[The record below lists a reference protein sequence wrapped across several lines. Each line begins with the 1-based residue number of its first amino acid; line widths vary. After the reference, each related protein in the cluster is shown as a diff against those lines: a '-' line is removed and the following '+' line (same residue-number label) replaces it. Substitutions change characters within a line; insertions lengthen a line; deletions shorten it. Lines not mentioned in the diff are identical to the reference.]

1 MPSLGRAAG
10 KKTGLAGSRPVS
22 LIPASWGGSDDAEV
36 TVSVHQDSRDQEVS
50 GSIVLDG
57 WMHLQDGVCAGS
69 QQGCSGQA
77 TSKVENSSQ
86 KGLRNKNAKVIPVPA
101 PRELV
106 FLGNSNSVTYSQLPV

>member
-57 WMHLQDGVCAGS
+57 WMHLQDGVC
-69 QQGCSGQA
+69 
-77 TSKVENSSQ
+77 VEANRGAVGRQS
-86 KGLRNKNAKVIPVPA
+86 
-101 PRELV
+101 PRLK
-106 FLGNSNSVTYSQLPV
+106 TLP